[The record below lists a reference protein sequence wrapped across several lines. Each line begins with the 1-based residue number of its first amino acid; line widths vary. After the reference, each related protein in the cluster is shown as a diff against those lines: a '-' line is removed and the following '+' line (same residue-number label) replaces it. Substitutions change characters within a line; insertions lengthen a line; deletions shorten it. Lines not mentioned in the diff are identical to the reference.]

1 LVRYEVRA
9 KEAGFSFALVSNQMA
24 LCWAKTE
31 DEAKKI
37 AKEWWAVAAK
47 INVSFGDG

>member
-1 LVRYEVRA
+1 
-9 KEAGFSFALVSNQMA
+9 MA
-24 LCWAKTE
+24 VCWAKTE